1 MSSSPRSH
9 GGSQCTWHIRRPSS
23 SRPSSS
29 WPRSCSNATGGARRS
44 EGRPRPSMSCAGPK
58 RNRPAHETPCAP
70 GRCCLPAR
78 ARARP
83 RPLRLGPGSDAGR
96 SRHRHRNR
104 PAGLRVAT
112 RRLDGLVS
120 DRPQGQ
126 RPSERRDPPQ
136 VSRSEPRRVPDAAGR
151 RDLQVAPRQRPPP
164 AEHRRRRPRALLW
177 RGADRAHDVLSLP
190 SRLPRPQRGASRSEH
205 RPELSPEEP
214 DRRGDRGQGEQAGPL
229 ACDAGRP
236 LLGGAGLQGGRV
248 VARACARRRSQ
259 RREPCPEPLLSTEA
273 SGSPLPRQDALL
285 PGARHEHGRHLR
297 LPPRQG
303 HRAHL
308 SERAQAQRAVQ
319 GSGDR
324 DARAS
329 ARHVHGEGQRPR
341 NLACAPGRRLAR
353 TGSGAEGHLLA
364 RPGARRRR
372 PCRHRDRPAGRA
384 SAAPAPPAPAALSD
398 APPRRARQGD
408 RPADAGGRRR
418 HRAVGMSPR
427 SLPVRLAAVVAAGVL
442 VGVPAAHGQAR
453 DPTPLY
459 AYYYIWF
466 NASSW
471 NRAKTDYPLLGRYT
485 SDEQTIM
492 SQHIRLA
499 KQAGIDGFI
508 VSWKSTPVL
517 DARLRKLE
525 AVAQRERFKL
535 AVIYQ
540 GLDYERRPLPVEK
553 VASDFDLFIREYGGS
568 VVFSGFGK
576 PVMIWSGTWEFTPKE
591 VERVAS
597 TSRGKLKILA
607 SERTPGDYEQKA
619 SSFDGDAY
627 YWSSVNPETFPDYAA
642 KLQEMSRAVHAHG
655 GLWFAP
661 AAPGFDARH
670 LGGKTVVERKDG
682 DTLRRELE
690 TAQSSEPDAVGLI
703 SWNEFSEN

>member
-1 MSSSPRSH
+1 
-9 GGSQCTWHIRRPSS
+9 
-23 SRPSSS
+23 
-29 WPRSCSNATGGARRS
+29 
-44 EGRPRPSMSCAGPK
+44 
-58 RNRPAHETPCAP
+58 
-70 GRCCLPAR
+70 
-78 ARARP
+78 
-83 RPLRLGPGSDAGR
+83 
-96 SRHRHRNR
+96 
-104 PAGLRVAT
+104 
-112 RRLDGLVS
+112 
-120 DRPQGQ
+120 
-126 RPSERRDPPQ
+126 
-136 VSRSEPRRVPDAAGR
+136 
-151 RDLQVAPRQRPPP
+151 
-164 AEHRRRRPRALLW
+164 
-177 RGADRAHDVLSLP
+177 
-190 SRLPRPQRGASRSEH
+190 
-205 RPELSPEEP
+205 
-214 DRRGDRGQGEQAGPL
+214 
-229 ACDAGRP
+229 
-236 LLGGAGLQGGRV
+236 
-248 VARACARRRSQ
+248 
-259 RREPCPEPLLSTEA
+259 
-273 SGSPLPRQDALL
+273 
-285 PGARHEHGRHLR
+285 
-297 LPPRQG
+297 
-303 HRAHL
+303 
-308 SERAQAQRAVQ
+308 
-319 GSGDR
+319 
-324 DARAS
+324 
-329 ARHVHGEGQRPR
+329 
-341 NLACAPGRRLAR
+341 
-353 TGSGAEGHLLA
+353 
-364 RPGARRRR
+364 
-372 PCRHRDRPAGRA
+372 
-384 SAAPAPPAPAALSD
+384 
-398 APPRRARQGD
+398 
-408 RPADAGGRRR
+408 
-418 HRAVGMSPR
+418 MSPR

-703 SWNEFSEN
+703 SWNEFSENSHVEPSQKYGTSALETLADVRNTRFDAKGELDSSQPSAQGQGPGAIPVLVGFVLLLAASVFLYRRGSTRGRSRADPRAHRPTDPGS